1 MIKAIIVDD
10 EMKSQSSLF
19 KLLERFCPDV
29 EVIGFACNVQTAV
42 ELIDQESPELVF
54 LDISMPDGDGFEV
67 LERVNLRNF
76 EVVFTTAYNE
86 YALKAIQFS
95 ALHYLLKPINYT
107 ELKEAVERFKTSK
120 KDVSLDE
127 KFKVLYDSL
136 KNQHKKI
143 ILPTSTGLRMV
154 ELSDIVRCEANG
166 SYTDFFLDENENLM
180 VSKPLSNFMDILPE
194 HLFCRVH
201 SKHLVNLNFVDQYVK
216 GRGGRVRLK
225 DGKEIEVSEGKK
237 KEFIERLKQLAHSLP
252 EKRK

>member
-42 ELIDQESPELVF
+42 ELINQEKPELVF

-67 LERVNLRNF
+67 LEQVNSRSF

-107 ELKEAVERFKTSK
+107 ELKEAVERFKNSK

-136 KNQHKKI
+136 KNEHKKI
-143 ILPTSTGLRMV
+143 ILPTSNGLRMV

-166 SYTDFFLDENENLM
+166 SYTDFFLGDKEDLM

-201 SKHLVNLNFVDQYVK
+201 SKHLVNLNYVDQYIK
-216 GRGGRVRLK
+216 GRGGRIVLK

-237 KEFIERLKQLAHSLP
+237 KEFIDRLKQLAHSLP
-252 EKRK
+252 DKK

>member
-42 ELIDQESPELVF
+42 ELINQENPELVF

-67 LERVNLRNF
+67 LEQVNSRNF
-76 EVVFTTAYNE
+76 EVIFTTAYNE

-95 ALHYLLKPINYT
+95 ALHYLLKPINYKD
-107 ELKEAVERFKTSK
+107 LKEAVERFQNSK

-136 KNQHKKI
+136 KNEYKKI
-143 ILPTSTGLRMV
+143 ILPTANGLRMV

-166 SYTDFFLDENENLM
+166 SYTDFFLGDKEDLM
-180 VSKPLSNFMDILPE
+180 VSKPLSNFMDILPD

-201 SKHLVNLNFVDQYVK
+201 SKHLVNLNFVDQYIK
-216 GRGGRVRLK
+216 GRGGRIILK

-237 KEFIERLKQLAHSLP
+237 KEFIESLKQFAHSLP
-252 EKRK
+252 DKK

>member
-42 ELIDQESPELVF
+42 ELINKENPELVF

-67 LERVNLRNF
+67 LERVKSRSF
-76 EVVFTTAYNE
+76 EVIFTTAYND

-107 ELKEAVERFKTSK
+107 ELKGAIERFQNMK

-136 KNQHKKI
+136 KNDHKKI
-143 ILPTSTGLRMV
+143 ILPTANGLRMV
-154 ELSDIVRCEANG
+154 ELSDIIRCEANG
-166 SYTDFFLDENENLM
+166 SYTDFFLNEKEDLM
-180 VSKPLSNFMDILPE
+180 VSKPLANFMDILPE

-201 SKHLVNLNFVDQYVK
+201 NKHLVNLNYVDQYIK
-216 GRGGRVRLK
+216 GRGGRIILK
-225 DGKEIEVSEGKK
+225 DTKEIEVSEGKK
-237 KEFIERLKQLAHSLP
+237 KEFLERLKQLAHSLP
-252 EKRK
+252 DKK

>member
-42 ELIDQESPELVF
+42 ELINLEKPELVF

-67 LERVNLRNF
+67 LEQVNSRDF
-76 EVVFTTAYNE
+76 EVIFTTAYNE

-95 ALHYLLKPINYT
+95 ALHYLLKPVNYT
-107 ELKEAVERFKTSK
+107 ELKEAVERFKNSK
-120 KDVSLDE
+120 KDINLEE

-136 KNQHKKI
+136 KNEHKKI
-143 ILPTSTGLRMV
+143 ILPTTNGLRMV
-154 ELSDIVRCEANG
+154 ELNNIIRCEANG
-166 SYTDFFLDENENLM
+166 SYTDFFLEEREDLM
-180 VSKPLSNFMDILPE
+180 VSKPLANFMDILPE

-201 SKHLVNLNFVDQYVK
+201 SKHLVNLNFVDQYIK
-216 GRGGRVRLK
+216 GRGGRIILN

-237 KEFIERLKQLAHSLP
+237 KEFLERLKQLAHSLP
-252 EKRK
+252 DKK

>member
-1 MIKAIIVDD
+1 
-10 EMKSQSSLF
+10 
-19 KLLERFCPDV
+19 
-29 EVIGFACNVQTAV
+29 
-42 ELIDQESPELVF
+42 
-54 LDISMPDGDGFEV
+54 MPDLTGV
-67 LERVNLRNF
+67 QLLRTLPS
-76 EVVFTTAYNE
+76 VPAVIFTTAYNE

-95 ALHYLLKPINYT
+95 ALHYLLKPINYI
-107 ELKEAVERFKTSK
+107 ELKEAVERFQNSK

-136 KNQHKKI
+136 KNEHKKI
-143 ILPTSTGLRMV
+143 ILPTSNGLRMV

-166 SYTDFFLDENENLM
+166 SYTDFFLGEKDDLM

-201 SKHLVNLNFVDQYVK
+201 SKHLVNLNFVDQYIK
-216 GRGGRVRLK
+216 GRGGRFILK

-252 EKRK
+252 EKK

>member
-19 KLLERFCPDV
+19 KLLERFCPEV

-42 ELIDQESPELVF
+42 EIIDQENPDLVF

-67 LERVNLRNF
+67 LDRVHSRKF
-76 EVVFTTAYNE
+76 EVIFTTAYNE

-95 ALHYLLKPINYT
+95 ALHYLLKPINYS
-107 ELKEAVERFKTSK
+107 ELKDAVTRFQNSK
-120 KDVSLDE
+120 KDISLDE

-136 KNQHKKI
+136 KNEHKKI
-143 ILPTSTGLRMV
+143 ILPAANGLRMV
-154 ELSDIVRCEANG
+154 ELNDIVRCEANG
-166 SYTDFFLDENENLM
+166 SYTDFFLEKKEDLM
-180 VSKPLSNFMDILPE
+180 VSKPLSNFMEILPE

-201 SKHLVNLNFVDQYVK
+201 SKHLVNLNYVEQYIK
-216 GRGGRVRLK
+216 GRGGRIILK

-237 KEFIERLKQLAHSLP
+237 KEFLERLKQLAHSLP
-252 EKRK
+252 DKK

>member
-19 KLLERFCPDV
+19 KLLERFCPEV

-42 ELIDQESPELVF
+42 EIIDQENPDLVF

-67 LERVNLRNF
+67 LDRVHSRRF
-76 EVVFTTAYNE
+76 EVIFTTAYNE

-95 ALHYLLKPINYT
+95 ALHYLLKPINYS
-107 ELKEAVERFKTSK
+107 ELKEAVTRFQNSK
-120 KDVSLDE
+120 KDISLDE

-136 KNQHKKI
+136 KNEHKKI
-143 ILPTSTGLRMV
+143 ILPAANGLRMV
-154 ELSDIVRCEANG
+154 ELNDIVRCEANG
-166 SYTDFFLDENENLM
+166 SYTDFFLEKKEDLM
-180 VSKPLSNFMDILPE
+180 VSKALSNFMEILPE

-201 SKHLVNLNFVDQYVK
+201 SKHLVNLNYVEQYIK
-216 GRGGRVRLK
+216 GRGGRIILK

-237 KEFIERLKQLAHSLP
+237 KEFLERLKQLAHSLP
-252 EKRK
+252 DKK

>member
-1 MIKAIIVDD
+1 MIKTIIVDD

-29 EVIGFACNVQTAV
+29 EVIGFACNVKTAV
-42 ELIDQESPELVF
+42 ELINQENPELVF
-54 LDISMPDGDGFEV
+54 LDISMPDGNGFDV
-67 LERVNLRNF
+67 LEQVNSRNF
-76 EVVFTTAYNE
+76 EVIFTTAYNE

-107 ELKEAVERFKTSK
+107 ELKEAVFRFQDSK
-120 KDVSLDE
+120 KDVTLDE

-136 KNQHKKI
+136 KNEYKKI
-143 ILPTSTGLRMV
+143 ILPTANGLRMV

-166 SYTDFFLDENENLM
+166 SYTDFFLDKKEDLM

-201 SKHLVNLNFVDQYVK
+201 NKHLVNLNFVEQYIK
-216 GRGGRVRLK
+216 GRGGRIILK

-237 KEFIERLKQLAHSLP
+237 KDFIESLKKFAHSLP
-252 EKRK
+252 DKK